1 MSSSVHIDNKGK
13 DILILDNGIAKG
25 LNHTLTVE
33 ALYSIH
39 FTFKF
44 LFRTSL

>member
-1 MSSSVHIDNKGK
+1 MSSSVYINNKGK
-13 DILILDNGIAKG
+13 GILILDNGIAQG

-44 LFRTSL
+44 LFKISL